1 MDSPSPNGSSP
12 MGVDVGCLLVVFFWC
27 CLLPFSVWYVCLK
40 YYFYFT
46 KRAPVFIHL
55 YHLFPVGIIF
65 MQLTEDTQKTVDS
78 LPYPSLPKWVKAVVV
93 FVCMDLF
100 LFFCYCL
107 YNLPRKCR
115 ERRKLLRRQQ
125 RRPPPAP
132 VVVGLSVGEL
142 EEQRAV
148 KEQEEEYLR
157 RKKLDGEGMSSTSSV
172 GVAVAMVDVKA

>member
-1 MDSPSPNGSSP
+1 

-27 CLLPFSVWYVCLK
+27 CLLPFFLFAMFADK
-40 YYFYFT
+40 YYFYFNEKST
-46 KRAPVFIHL
+46 SFYIV

-65 MQLTEDTQKTVDS
+65 MQLTEDTQETVDS

-142 EEQRAV
+142 EEQRVV

>member
-1 MDSPSPNGSSP
+1 MDSPSPRRETINDMV
-12 MGVDVGCLLVVFFWC
+12 MGVDVGCLLVVFCWC
-27 CLLPFSVWYVCLK
+27 CVLPFLLVK
-40 YYFYFT
+40 YFYVNEKGTSF
-46 KRAPVFIHL
+46 FIG
-55 YHLFPVGIIF
+55 YHLFPGLIF
-65 MQLTEDTQKTVDS
+65 MHFIWDT
-78 LPYPSLPKWVKAVVV
+78 YPSIPKWVKAVVV
-93 FVCMDLF
+93 YVCMDLF

-115 ERRKLLRRQQ
+115 ERRRQQ